1 MPTKQEQKERF
12 RRERRQQKVERE
24 RRERSRRFRI
34 RVAAVVAVAVVALGI
49 VFGVSRP
56 GGSSPAAAGAPSS
69 PPTEAGQ
76 YAFQVGDPG
85 PGKQAPP
92 VRLPSTSGTSFDL
105 ASRRGK
111 TVMLYFQEGLM
122 CQPCWD
128 QMRDLEAQPDKLR
141 SLGIDE
147 VVSIT
152 TDPLDQIQQKVADE
166 GLSTPVLSDPDL
178 AVSRA
183 YSANLYGMMGE
194 SRDGHSFVVVG
205 PDGRIRHRADYGG
218 APDYTMYVPLR
229 NLVADLR
236 RGLDGT
242 RS

>member
-1 MPTKQEQKERF
+1 MPAKREQRERF
-12 RRERRQQKVERE
+12 RRERQHQEHERE
-24 RRERSRRFRI
+24 RHERSRKFRI
-34 RVAAVVAVAVVALGI
+34 RVAAVVGAGVVALGI
-49 VFGVSRP
+49 VFVVSEP
-56 GGSSPAAAGAPSS
+56 GGSSPATASS
-69 PPTEAGQ
+69 PATEAGQ
-76 YAFQVGDPG
+76 YAFQVGNPG

-92 VRLPSTSGTSFDL
+92 IRLPSTRGTTFDL

-147 VVSIT
+147 VVSVT
-152 TDPLDQIQQKVADE
+152 TDPIDQIQQKVADE

-183 YSANLYGMMGE
+183 YSANLYGMMGD